1 MGKPS
6 NPQISG
12 CVAQQ
17 IPSSLGKN
25 NSRIQIDDG
34 LVHLRGIGMKVQTL
48 GGVTS
53 LTATVGEPNTIP
65 QAEAAAIATPGVTKV
80 SNKLIPASMFE
91 RD

>member
-1 MGKPS
+1 MGKLS

-25 NSRIQIDDG
+25 NSGIQIDDEP
-34 LVHLRGIGMKVQTL
+34 VHPRGIGIKVQTL

-53 LTATVGEPNTIP
+53 LTGTVDAPNTIP
-65 QAEAAAIATPGVTKV
+65 EAEAAAIATPGVTKV
-80 SNKLIPASMFE
+80 SNKLIPASVFE
-91 RD
+91 WD

>member
-1 MGKPS
+1 
-6 NPQISG
+6 
-12 CVAQQ
+12 
-17 IPSSLGKN
+17 
-25 NSRIQIDDG
+25 
-34 LVHLRGIGMKVQTL
+34 MKVQTL